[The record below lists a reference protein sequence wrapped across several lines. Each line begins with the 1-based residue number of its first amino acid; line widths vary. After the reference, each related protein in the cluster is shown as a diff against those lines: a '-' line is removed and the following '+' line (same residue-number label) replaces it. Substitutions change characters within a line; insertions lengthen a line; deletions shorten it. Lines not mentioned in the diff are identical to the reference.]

1 MIVLLESIHPDGE
14 QILRDA
20 AEVVLA
26 PDSATMPDVAV
37 GAVTSDRHTGSRSS
51 VGRVD
56 RVAPGAAG
64 HRPLRHRGL
73 DNIDVSAAHD
83 HGVTVVYAPG
93 VTAAA
98 VSEHAMMLALCLA
111 RQTVWIATA
120 TAAGA
125 WAVRDG
131 LLTAELRGR
140 TMGVVGLGAIGTR
153 VAMLGTAFGMQV
165 VGWSRHHRDTGV
177 EQVELDDL
185 VASCDLIQLC
195 VALAPETARLID
207 AASPVNASTRR
218 ARCEHRPRWPRRC
231 RRGRCRARR
240 GTARRIRNRR
250 LGSRAATGRDAAAR
264 APQSVGDPARRRLH
278 RPDVPRSRCSG
289 PPPQSRRSRAATLP
303 DERFVRR

>member
-37 GAVTSDRHTGSRSS
+37 GAVTAIVTRGL
-51 VGRVD
+51 GRVSAGLIESLPAL
-56 RVAPGAAG
+56 RVIARCGA
-64 HRPLRHRGL
+64 GL

-207 AASPVNASTRR
+207 ARRLSMLRPGALVVN
-218 ARCEHRPRWPRRC
+218 
-231 RRGRCRARR
+231 
-240 GTARRIRNRR
+240 TARGGLVDVDAVAVALDEGP
-250 LGSRAATGRDAAAR
+250 LGGYATDVWDPEPPRAGTPLLAHPRVLVTPHVAAFTDRTYRDLAVGPATAVAAILRGDA
-264 APQSVGDPARRRLH
+264 
-278 RPDVPRSRCSG
+278 
-289 PPPQSRRSRAATLP
+289 P